1 MPKFII
7 RLPPL
12 LWFISINHR
21 PTIRIMGSRVLSN
34 VAHQGVWGGSSALI
48 STSRERS
55 VAIRVGSLG
64 ATVVKVLPSFN
75 SPVIEFSLIV
85 TDRTSSCCTCLIKD
99 VYDIS
104 VLFVLPAE

>member
-12 LWFISINHR
+12 LWFISTNQS
-21 PTIRIMGSRVLSN
+21 PTIKIMGNSVLNN

-55 VAIRVGSLG
+55 VAIRVESSG

-75 SPVIEFSLIV
+75 CPVIEFSLIV
-85 TDRTSSCCTCLIKD
+85 TERTSSCCTCFIK
-99 VYDIS
+99 V
-104 VLFVLPAE
+104 V